1 MKETAELLPEI
12 ITHIDPA
19 TVIPVAVA
27 IVVFGALYFLLR
39 TKKAPA
45 QTDVGEPEVV
55 SEETGETQFTA
66 PEPVS
71 VEEKE
76 VLPPAAPPPEV
87 SEELPPA
94 KEPPSPQV
102 PPAKVPESAR
112 DTQFV
117 APEPVSVKEKEVAP
131 PPAPAHAAPLEV
143 SKEPERTEPPPSPP
157 EEDTEDGEP
166 EREVISEQKE
176 EDAEGD
182 FFSRLSLGL
191 SKTRRGILQNLEHVF
206 SSGSIDD
213 ATWDEFEEILIM
225 SDMGVSTTAKLR
237 ERVSSAV
244 KAGSG
249 ADIEKIKTLLEKEI
263 LDILRA
269 VESPVAELSA
279 RPTVFMVAGVNGVGK
294 TTSIGKIANRF
305 TREGKK
311 VMVAAADTFRAAAV
325 EQLGVWAERVGS
337 DFLRGQ
343 SGADPSAVAYDA
355 VKASVSR
362 GIDLLVI
369 DTAGRVHT
377 KTGLMEEL
385 KKLRRVVERELEG
398 APHET
403 LLVVDATTGQNAVE
417 QARVFG
423 EAIGVSGIVLTKL
436 DGSAKGGII
445 VAIAQQLGLPVKYI
459 GVGEGLE
466 DLREFDA
473 EQFTKALFASDKEAS
488 R

>member
-1 MKETAELLPEI
+1 MKETTELLSELGTYIDPEI
-12 ITHIDPA
+12 A
-19 TVIPVAVA
+19 IPVAIAVA
-27 IVVFGALYFLLR
+27 ALAAVYFLFR
-39 TKKAPA
+39 KKEVSPETVVQEQPEAVPA
-45 QTDVGEPEVV
+45 EPE
-55 SEETGETQFTA
+55 ETAPRPEPSVPEAAPVQVAEPAPEPQFAA
-66 PEPVS
+66 PEPVA

-76 VLPPAAPPPEV
+76 I
-87 SEELPPA
+87 
-94 KEPPSPQV
+94 
-102 PPAKVPESAR
+102 
-112 DTQFV
+112 
-117 APEPVSVKEKEVAP
+117 VAP
-131 PPAPAHAAPLEV
+131 PTDPAPAAEPVEV
-143 SKEPERTEPPPSPP
+143 PEEPTFPEEAEAEPEELKAEEEP
-157 EEDTEDGEP
+157 EETRVPEEP
-166 EREVISEQKE
+166 EEEIVAEEKE
-176 EDAEGD
+176 DDTEGD

-206 SSGSIDD
+206 SSGKIDD

-225 SDMGVSTTAKLR
+225 SDMGVATTAKLR
-237 ERVSSAV
+237 EKVSSSFGAG
-244 KAGSG
+244 GSG
-249 ADIEKIKTLLEKEI
+249 DMERIKSLLEKEI
-263 LDILRA
+263 LDILKE
-269 VESPVAELSA
+269 VESPVSDLSA
-279 RPTVFMVAGVNGVGK
+279 KPTVFMVAGVNGVGK

-305 TREGKK
+305 TGEGKK

-343 SGADPSAVAYDA
+343 TGADPSAVAYDA

-377 KTGLMEEL
+377 KTGLMDEL
-385 KKLRRVVERELEG
+385 KKLRRVVARELEG

-423 EAIGVSGIVLTKL
+423 EAIGVTGIVLTKL
-436 DGSAKGGII
+436 DGTAKGGII

-459 GVGEGLE
+459 GVGEGLG

-473 EQFTKALFASDKEAS
+473 EQFTKALFTSDKEALH
-488 R
+488 